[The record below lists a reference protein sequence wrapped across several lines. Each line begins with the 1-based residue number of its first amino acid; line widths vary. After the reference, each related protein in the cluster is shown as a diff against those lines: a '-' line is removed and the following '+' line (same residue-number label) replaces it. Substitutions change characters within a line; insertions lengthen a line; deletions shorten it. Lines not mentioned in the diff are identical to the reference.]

1 MPPDERA
8 SEFLPPEPSGPEPDI
23 GAVPARQPGP
33 PQQPGSHQPPPP
45 DQHPHEQQQSQEMW
59 RPQPWQPQEPWQH
72 QAWSYQPQP
81 PQPDNGAAVAG
92 FVTSM
97 CAAGLLL
104 ISFGFFGLISL
115 IAAPFGIF
123 YSRKGKRAVDEGRTP
138 KHRGLAQAGF
148 VIGIITFVLS
158 LIATVV
164 AIIFIVALATDEGFR
179 EDFQNNG
186 GGFDSVRAGAALAA
200 ARSALALVG

>member
-1 MPPDERA
+1 MPPDDRA

-23 GAVPARQPGP
+23 GAGPAP
-33 PQQPGSHQPPPP
+33 QPPPQEP
-45 DQHPHEQQQSQEMW
+45 APQQEMW

-72 QAWSYQPQP
+72 QAWGHQPQLP
-81 PQPDNGAAVAG
+81 EPDNGAAVAG

-104 ISFGFFGLISL
+104 ISFGFFGIISL

-164 AIIFIVALATDEGFR
+164 AIIFIVAFATDEGFR
-179 EDFQNNG
+179 EDFENNG
-186 GGFDSVRAGAALAA
+186 GGFDSVRVGAAFTA
-200 ARSALALVG
+200 ARAALALVG